1 MVEFNKIHDIVLED
15 CEMSKRIKYHELKL
29 MHIWRVSVFH
39 RVLLIVFFCNIH
51 QRKTSV
57 LYFTFCIIESG
68 KRWMISFS
76 KIRRG
81 KNKKNKRGTRV
92 SGFSKSISKI
102 EVGGKRKKKKCM
114 NETLWC
120 FAWLLFNGV
129 IEMVLSFFYVF

>member
-1 MVEFNKIHDIVLED
+1 MLFSKDRLFPSELSKKWSTKKDLRLREGNKFKKFNQMVEFNKIHDIVLED

-68 KRWMISFS
+68 KR
-76 KIRRG
+76 
-81 KNKKNKRGTRV
+81 
-92 SGFSKSISKI
+92 
-102 EVGGKRKKKKCM
+102 
-114 NETLWC
+114 
-120 FAWLLFNGV
+120 
-129 IEMVLSFFYVF
+129 